1 MKNLQK
7 IKREARLKR
16 HGRVRAKINGTKEIP
31 RFSVFRSNKDLFIQM
46 IDDAEGKTLFSVSGK
61 EIKEKGK
68 TKLEM
73 ASLLGELT
81 AEKANK
87 INLKKV
93 VFDRGGYKYHG
104 RVKAVADGARKGGL
118 EF

>member
-16 HGRVRAKINGTKEIP
+16 HRKVRAKINGTKDIP
-31 RFSVFRSNKDLFIQM
+31 RLSVFRSNKDLFIQM
-46 IDDAEGKTLFSVSGK
+46 VDDIDGKTLFSVGGK
-61 EIKEKGK
+61 EIKEKDK
-68 TKLEM
+68 TKLET
-73 ASLLGELT
+73 AFLLGKLI
-81 AEKANK
+81 AEKASKVN
-87 INLKKV
+87 IKKV
-93 VFDRGGYKYHG
+93 VFDRSGYKYHG